1 MMVIPME
8 DFMNNETLSFIT
20 LKEFIRTM
28 TARRVYKVESLHSF
42 IYWIRK
48 DGCPRKWPL
57 KMWEMKFNE
66 FLTRK
71 V

>member
-1 MMVIPME
+1 ME
-8 DFMNNETLSFIT
+8 TETLSLIT
-20 LKEFIRTM
+20 LKEFVRAM

-48 DGCPRKWPL
+48 DGCPKKWPL
-57 KMWEMKFNE
+57 RMWEGKLIE